1 MKKIIL
7 TCSMLLAFAAAGG
20 QQVVTLWQCYDAAAA
35 ATPLAKE
42 RDIYTELSS
51 LRDQNLT
58 ASYLPGMDINGSY
71 AYYSDIPDIEAIYGS
86 LPIPPGTAPA
96 IPHQFYKAT
105 LDISQVIWDGGVTR
119 SAREVEE
126 VIRELNMKQ
135 NEAAIYQLHDQINS
149 YYFSMLLAASQA
161 EVTGVLISELDAR
174 MKEALSGVRN
184 GVVPQVT
191 VDILN
196 AEKIKAE
203 QMLVEIRHRLDAF
216 RKALGQIT
224 GMTFAGDDAFLL
236 PEPVITGEETIDNPD
251 IRLFDVRKRQL
262 GATMNL
268 LKSQRMPKAFGFA
281 QAGYGLPPGNN
292 FFSEVPDP
300 YYSVGVGIK
309 WTIFDWNKTSNER
322 KSVTLQQ
329 QLLDINKSATEESLQ
344 RVLTVKMAEIE
355 ALREAGG
362 RDEELIMIRQKIAA
376 VSASQLKNG
385 TITASE
391 YLTELNGEKQAV
403 ISAAVR
409 KINIA
414 RAEVEYINIT
424 GINK

>member
-1 MKKIIL
+1 
-7 TCSMLLAFAAAGG
+7 
-20 QQVVTLWQCYDAAAA
+20 
-35 ATPLAKE
+35 
-42 RDIYTELSS
+42 
-51 LRDQNLT
+51 
-58 ASYLPGMDINGSY
+58 
-71 AYYSDIPDIEAIYGS
+71 
-86 LPIPPGTAPA
+86 
-96 IPHQFYKAT
+96 
-105 LDISQVIWDGGVTR
+105 
-119 SAREVEE
+119 
-126 VIRELNMKQ
+126 
-135 NEAAIYQLHDQINS
+135 
-149 YYFSMLLAASQA
+149 
-161 EVTGVLISELDAR
+161 
-174 MKEALSGVRN
+174 
-184 GVVPQVT
+184 
-191 VDILN
+191 
-196 AEKIKAE
+196 
-203 QMLVEIRHRLDAF
+203 
-216 RKALGQIT
+216 
-224 GMTFAGDDAFLL
+224 MTFASDDSFLL

-262 GATMNL
+262 GATMDL
-268 LKSQRMPKAFGFA
+268 LRSQRMPKAFGFA

-362 RDEELIMIRQKIAA
+362 RDAELIMIRQKIAA

-414 RAEVEYINIT
+414 RAEVDYINIT